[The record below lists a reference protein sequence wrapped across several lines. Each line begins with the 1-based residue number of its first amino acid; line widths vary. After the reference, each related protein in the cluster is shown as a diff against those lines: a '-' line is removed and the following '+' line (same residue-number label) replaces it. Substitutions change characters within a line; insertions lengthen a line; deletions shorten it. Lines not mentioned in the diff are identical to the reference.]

1 MHYVGIYPH
10 ISSFRAMSVYTQT
23 RTHILKPFEDSKPTG
38 LKVDIAELDGA
49 QAGHGVDDGED
60 NDNGVCDDVDAD
72 EQDEGAAEAAR
83 GEGP

>member
-1 MHYVGIYPH
+1 M
-10 ISSFRAMSVYTQT
+10 
-23 RTHILKPFEDSKPTG
+23 
-38 LKVDIAELDGA
+38 DIAELDGA

>member
-1 MHYVGIYPH
+1 M
-10 ISSFRAMSVYTQT
+10 
-23 RTHILKPFEDSKPTG
+23 G

-49 QAGHGVDDGED
+49 QAGQGVDDGEDND